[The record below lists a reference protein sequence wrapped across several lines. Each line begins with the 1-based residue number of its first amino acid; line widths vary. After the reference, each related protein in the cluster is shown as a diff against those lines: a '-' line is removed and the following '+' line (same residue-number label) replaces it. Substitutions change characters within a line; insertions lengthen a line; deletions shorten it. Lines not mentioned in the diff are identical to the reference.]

1 MKLFIKNILC
11 CFSIVMIITCN
22 DSVPKFDQDNAYQ
35 FLLDQCD
42 FGPRNPGSVGYN
54 NCKEF
59 LINTL
64 DSYTDTVLIQPFII
78 DDIDD
83 RQYNLSNIIA
93 QFNISSSTH
102 LLVGAHWDTR
112 PWADNDLN
120 FQQHDQP
127 IIGANDGA
135 SGVSVIL
142 ELARIFHKTPPPIG
156 VSLVLFDG
164 EDMGRP
170 GIPKSYARGS
180 QFFAKNLPINTP
192 DEAII
197 IDMIGDKDLHI
208 PIERYSYQQNRDLV
222 KELWSLAKKLNL
234 EAFES
239 RIVHTVYDDHVP
251 LWQEAKI
258 PAIDI
263 IDFNYPNRYSNYW
276 HTSQD
281 IPENCSAKS
290 LEAVGTVVTHFIYI
304 QDEKIKQ

>member
-22 DSVPKFDQDNAYQ
+22 DSIPKFDQDNAYQ

-42 FGPRNPGSVGYN
+42 FGPRNPGSIGYN

-135 SGVSVIL
+135 SGVCNF
-142 ELARIFHKTPPPIG
+142 RISK
-156 VSLVLFDG
+156 
-164 EDMGRP
+164 
-170 GIPKSYARGS
+170 
-180 QFFAKNLPINTP
+180 
-192 DEAII
+192 
-197 IDMIGDKDLHI
+197 
-208 PIERYSYQQNRDLV
+208 
-222 KELWSLAKKLNL
+222 
-234 EAFES
+234 
-239 RIVHTVYDDHVP
+239 
-251 LWQEAKI
+251 
-258 PAIDI
+258 
-263 IDFNYPNRYSNYW
+263 
-276 HTSQD
+276 D
-281 IPENCSAKS
+281 IP
-290 LEAVGTVVTHFIYI
+290 
-304 QDEKIKQ
+304 